1 MYLCLML
8 LFHIVDDY
16 FLQGMCLSN
25 LKQKDF
31 WDKNVQPLYTD
42 GGKNRYRYDYLMA
55 LFCHALSW
63 SVMIMIPCMLA
74 NEFIWWLVPINCA
87 IHFGVDHLKANM
99 KKINLITD
107 QTIHFIQIILTYLV
121 CFVWL

>member
-1 MYLCLML
+1 MYLCLMF
-8 LFHIVDDY
+8 LFHIIDDY

-31 WDKNVQPLYTD
+31 WVKNAPDKKY
-42 GGKNRYRYDYLMA
+42 KYDYLMA

-74 NEFIWWLVPINCA
+74 NKFIWWLVPVNCL
-87 IHFGVDHLKANM
+87 IHFTVDHLKANV
-99 KKINLITD
+99 KCINLIID
-107 QTIHFIQIILTYLV
+107 QSIHFIQIILTYLL
-121 CFVWL
+121 CFIIL